1 MSVQPTNAELDILR
15 LLWRQGEATVREVN
29 ESLNETSD
37 KEIGYTTTLK
47 IMQIM
52 HDKGLLVRRKEG
64 KTHIYAANIDEKE
77 TQNSLLDRL
86 IDTAF
91 SGSAMKLVVQALGHR
106 QTSAEELDAIRELLD
121 KMEKGGSGENVKT

>member
-1 MSVQPTNAELDILR
+1 MPSQPTNAELEILR
-15 LLWRQGEATVREVN
+15 LLWKAKEATVRDIN
-29 ESLNETSD
+29 ESLNQTSD

-52 HDKGLLVRRKEG
+52 HEKGLVTRRKEG
-64 KTHIYAANIDEKE
+64 KTHFYTAEIDEKE

-91 SGSAMKLVVQALGHR
+91 SGSAMNMVVQALGHR
-106 QTSAEELDAIRELLD
+106 MTSPEELEAIRKFLD
-121 KMEKGGSGENVKT
+121 QMEE

>member
-1 MSVQPTNAELDILR
+1 MPSQPTNAELDILR
-15 LLWRQGEATVREVN
+15 LLWKAKEATVRDIN
-29 ESLNETSD
+29 ESLNKTSE

-52 HDKGLLVRRKEG
+52 HEKGLVKRRKEG
-64 KTHIYAANIDEKE
+64 KTHFYTANIDEKE

-91 SGSAMKLVVQALGHR
+91 SGSAMNMVVQALGHR
-106 QTSAEELDAIRELLD
+106 KTSPEELEAIRKFLD
-121 KMEKGGSGENVKT
+121 QMEE